1 MKLELNTVTTKNL
14 PYKIFHLRFKL
25 TSLMLVVEVLLLEAG
40 VSILVAE
47 VDQVVV
53 VMEDQE
59 ILLLNHLVEGHNVNC
74 VTSTGILFGSVIF
87 DSTTTVII
95 TNYNQPNGHLSL

>member
-1 MKLELNTVTTKNL
+1 
-14 PYKIFHLRFKL
+14 
-25 TSLMLVVEVLLLEAG
+25 MLVVEVLLLEAG

-74 VTSTGILFGSVIF
+74 VTSIDILFGSVIS
-87 DSTTTVII
+87 DSTTAVII
-95 TNYNQPNGHLSL
+95 TNYNQPNGHLSLT